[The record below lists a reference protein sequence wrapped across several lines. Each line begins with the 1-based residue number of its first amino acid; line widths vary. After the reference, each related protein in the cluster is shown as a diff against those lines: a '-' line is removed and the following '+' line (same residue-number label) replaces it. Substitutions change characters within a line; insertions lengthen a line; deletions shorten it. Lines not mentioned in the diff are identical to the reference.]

1 MWTRL
6 REEVKKVV
14 EVENVEEIMLEEVC
28 KVKIQEKVARLKR
41 KRSMTR
47 RRYE

>member
-1 MWTRL
+1 MIRWRRWRSQVLWTRL

-28 KVKIQEKVARLKR
+28 KVKIQ
-41 KRSMTR
+41 M
-47 RRYE
+47 